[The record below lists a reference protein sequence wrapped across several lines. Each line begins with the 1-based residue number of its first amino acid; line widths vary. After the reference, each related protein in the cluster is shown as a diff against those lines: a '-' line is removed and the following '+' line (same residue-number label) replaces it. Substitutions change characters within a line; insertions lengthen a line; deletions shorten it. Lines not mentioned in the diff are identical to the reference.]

1 MAPECEVGVK
11 LLVTG
16 GAGFI
21 GTNFVKKVLNG
32 TYKNISKLVVLDALT
47 YAGAIS
53 NFSKNELAGFEFHKG
68 DIRDSGLV
76 NKIVPNVDTIINFA
90 AESHVDR
97 SIQGSD
103 TFVDTN
109 VLGVNVLLNAS
120 LRHKVERYFQVSTD
134 EVYGSIDS
142 GSWDETCALHPNS
155 PYSATKA
162 SADLLILAFNKT
174 YGLNTVISRCSNNFG
189 PYQHPEKLIPKLITS
204 AIIGDDLPIYGDGLN
219 IRDWLYVEDHCDA
232 LNGLLL
238 NGQPGEIY
246 NVGGGTELTNLEVV
260 HSVLNHFPNSNSQI
274 KYVQDRLGHD
284 QRYSVAVTKI
294 SNLIDFRPSRSFE
307 NFISSTIKWYLDN
320 ESWWKSR
327 K

>member
-1 MAPECEVGVK
+1 MEPDCEAGVN

-21 GTNFVKKVLNG
+21 GTNFVKKILNG
-32 TYKNISKLVVLDALT
+32 SYQNISKLVVLDSLT

-53 NFSKNELAGFEFHKG
+53 NFSKSELEGFEFHKG
-68 DIRDSGLV
+68 DIRDPELI
-76 NKIVPNVDTIINFA
+76 NKIVPHVDAIINFA

-97 SIQGSD
+97 SIQDSA
-103 TFVDTN
+103 TFVGTN

-120 LRHKVERYFQVSTD
+120 LKHGVERYFQVSTD

-142 GSWDETCALHPNS
+142 GSWDETCALDPNS

-162 SADLLILAFNKT
+162 SADLLTLAFHKT

-189 PYQHPEKLIPKLITS
+189 PFQHPEKLIPKLITS
-204 AIIGDDLPIYGDGLN
+204 AIIGDALPIYGDGMN
-219 IRDWLYVEDHCDA
+219 IRDWLFVEDHCDA
-232 LNGLLL
+232 LNGLLV
-238 NGQPGEIY
+238 NGKPGEIY
-246 NVGGGTELTNLEVV
+246 NVGGGAELTNLDVV
-260 HSVLNHFPNSNSQI
+260 QSILNHFPNSNSQI
-274 KYVQDRLGHD
+274 KYVEDRLGHD
-284 QRYSVAVTKI
+284 RRYSVAVTKI
-294 SNLIDFRPSRSFE
+294 SKLINFRPTRSFE
-307 NFISSTIKWYLDN
+307 SILGSTIRWYVEN